1 MRKQE
6 LQAPAAFPSVYQE
19 ISTDRL
25 LSVFEAA
32 PRRIGLAL
40 EALDGATLSARP
52 IPEKWSIQE
61 IVCHVTDSETVAA
74 IRFRLALAQPGA
86 ALPGY
91 DQEAFAAGIAYGNF
105 DPPLV
110 RDTFDLFSRLRA
122 IASRLLRRLA
132 PAAWDRSGVH
142 PQWGPLS
149 VRQLLELYADHG
161 ERHLEQILERRAK
174 IGKPLAMERL
184 LPVRLY

>member
-1 MRKQE
+1 MRNQE
-6 LQAPAAFPSVYQE
+6 LAAAAAFPSLYQE
-19 ISTDRL
+19 IATDRL

-40 EALDGATLSARP
+40 EGLDGAALSARP

-61 IVCHVTDSETVAA
+61 IVCHVADSETVAA
-74 IRFRLALAQPGA
+74 LRFRLALAQPGSR
-86 ALPGY
+86 LPGY
-91 DQEAFAAGIAYGNF
+91 DQDRFAAGIGYAKF

-110 RDTFDLFSRLRA
+110 RDTFELFSRLRS
-122 IASRLLRRLA
+122 ISSRILRRLD
-132 PAAWDRSGVH
+132 PAEWDRSGIH
-142 PQWGPLS
+142 PDWGELS

-174 IGKPLAMERL
+174 LGRPLAMERL